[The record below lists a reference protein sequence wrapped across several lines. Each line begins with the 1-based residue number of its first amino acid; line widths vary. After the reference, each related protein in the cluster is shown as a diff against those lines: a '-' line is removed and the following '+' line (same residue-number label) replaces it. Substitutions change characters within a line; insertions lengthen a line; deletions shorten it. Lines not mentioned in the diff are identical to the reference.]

1 VDISINALVNRISS
15 VVNERRDSQE
25 NDYRSDYDL
34 LYCVVSIALGVIAS
48 YAANQIPN
56 LRPTLPV
63 HPRRSELE
71 SILELLGDCDFEL
84 SLKHTVAERN
94 SLVEKIEMS
103 IPLGFEDRRPLSE
116 AIVDAF
122 FSSVE

>member
-1 VDISINALVNRISS
+1 VDISIKSLVNRISN

-63 HPRRSELE
+63 RPRRSELE

>member
-1 VDISINALVNRISS
+1 
-15 VVNERRDSQE
+15 
-25 NDYRSDYDL
+25 
-34 LYCVVSIALGVIAS
+34 
-48 YAANQIPN
+48 
-56 LRPTLPV
+56 V

>member
-1 VDISINALVNRISS
+1 MDISIKSLVNRISN

-63 HPRRSELE
+63 RPRRSELE